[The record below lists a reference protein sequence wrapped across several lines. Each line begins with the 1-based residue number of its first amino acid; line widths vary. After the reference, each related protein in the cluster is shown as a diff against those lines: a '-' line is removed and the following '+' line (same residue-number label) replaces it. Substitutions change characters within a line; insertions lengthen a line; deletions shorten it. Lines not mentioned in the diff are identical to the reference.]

1 MAATIT
7 PTKYQGFPSSWQILP
22 NTPEEYEVVRVF
34 SSKFAI
40 YNQLQIEVKFLKMN
54 EKIAYNVYAVP
65 IDLGCENTEMDH
77 YGNFAKVEKGQKQY
91 FMMARGNAE
100 LKALKN
106 GFNVCMID
114 RVSISKLQKCGTG
127 LPKCGKNVAKNRK
140 NVAKMWHRLKCFQ
153 MLIK

>member
-7 PTKYQGFPSSWQILP
+7 PTKCQSFLSSWQILP
-22 NTPEEYEVVRVF
+22 NMPEEYEVVRVF

-77 YGNFAKVEKGQKQY
+77 YGSFAKVEEGQKQY
-91 FMMARGNAE
+91 FMMARGNVE

-106 GFNVCMID
+106 GFNVCLRERYNVDGNLVKSIID
-114 RVSISKLQKCGTG
+114 
-127 LPKCGKNVAKNRK
+127 
-140 NVAKMWHRLKCFQ
+140 
-153 MLIK
+153 